1 MEVKGG
7 LLRMVAI
14 SKSSGS
20 VVIILPGPD
29 LGTKQHL
36 QMLV

>member
-1 MEVKGG
+1 
-7 LLRMVAI
+7 MVAI
-14 SKSSGS
+14 SNNSRRS

-36 QMLV
+36 QMLG